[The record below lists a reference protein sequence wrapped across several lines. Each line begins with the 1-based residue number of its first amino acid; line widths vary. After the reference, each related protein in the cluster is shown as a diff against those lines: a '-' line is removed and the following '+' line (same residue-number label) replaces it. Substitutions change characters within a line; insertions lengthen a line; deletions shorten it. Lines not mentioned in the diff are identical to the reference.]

1 MKIKSLKYILMSVLI
16 LTAFQLKAQNNT
28 EQIVVPLSKP
38 GSKGTL
44 KVSLISGS
52 ITVNGHSGKE
62 VIINTM
68 VITEK
73 NKNERDRDNDRK
85 NKNMEGLK
93 KLNSDAFSL
102 DVEEKDNNVKISS
115 HYSSRSINLE
125 IKVPKNFSVNLR
137 TVNDGDIAVTNVS
150 GNHEVTN
157 VNGDI
162 RMTGVSGSAIAAN
175 INGEIKIV
183 FDKVTPNTPMA
194 FTTMNDDIDIT
205 FPADVNAL
213 LKMGSRMGE
222 IYTDFDVELVKTKPE
237 VNKSSESGIY
247 SVKINQDLQ
256 AKLGKGGPE
265 YKFKNFNG
273 DIIIRK
279 KK

>member
-1 MKIKSLKYILMSVLI
+1 MKIKDLKYVLLSVFI
-16 LTAFQLKAQNNT
+16 LTAFQLMAQNNT

-38 GSKGTL
+38 GSKGSL
-44 KVSLISGS
+44 KVSLLSGS
-52 ITVNGHSGKE
+52 IKVHGHSGKE

-68 VITEK
+68 VISEK
-73 NKNERDRDNDRK
+73 NKHERDDDDEK
-85 NKNMEGLK
+85 ENKNIKGLK
-93 KLNSDAFSL
+93 KLNSNAFSL
-102 DVEEKDNNVKISS
+102 DVEEKDNHVKISS
-115 HYSSRSINLE
+115 HYSSRMINLE
-125 IKVPKNFSVNLR
+125 IKVPKNFSVDVR
-137 TVNDGDIAVTNVS
+137 TINDGDIVVTNVS

-162 RMTGVSGSAIAAN
+162 KMIGVSGSAIAAN
-175 INGEIKIV
+175 VNGVIKIV

-205 FPADVNAL
+205 FPADINAL

-222 IYTDFDVELVKTKPE
+222 IYTDFEVEMVKTKPE
-237 VNKSSESGIY
+237 VNKSSESGVY
-247 SVKINQDLQ
+247 SVKVNQELQ
-256 AKLGKGGPE
+256 AKINKGGPE
-265 YKFKNFNG
+265 FKFKNFNG

>member
-1 MKIKSLKYILMSVLI
+1 MKIKSFKYVLISVLI
-16 LTAFQLKAQNNT
+16 LTVFQLRAQNNT

-38 GSKGTL
+38 GSKGSL
-44 KVSLISGS
+44 KVSLVSGS
-52 ITVNGHSGKE
+52 IKVHGHSGKE

-68 VITEK
+68 VISEGNEHERDHE
-73 NKNERDRDNDRK
+73 NKNR
-85 NKNMEGLK
+85 EGLK
-93 KLNSDAFSL
+93 KLNSNAFNL
-102 DVEEKDNNVKISS
+102 DVEEKDNHVKISS
-115 HYSSRSINLE
+115 HYSSRIINLE
-125 IKVPKNFSVNLR
+125 IKVPKNFSVDIR
-137 TVNDGDIAVTNVS
+137 TVNDGDIVVTNVS

-162 RMTGVSGSAIAAN
+162 KMIGVSGSAIAAN
-175 INGEIKIV
+175 VNGVIKIV
-183 FDKVTPNTPMA
+183 FDKVTPNMPMA

-222 IYTDFDVELVKTKPE
+222 IYTDFDVEMVKTKPK
-237 VNKSSESGIY
+237 VDKSSESGVY
-247 SVKINQDLQ
+247 SVKINQELQ
-256 AKLGKGGPE
+256 AKINKGGPE
-265 YKFKNFNG
+265 FKFKNFNG